1 MAKIISNS
9 FRNRVFPKNSV
20 SGSNSVSDSSDIWA
34 KSDQKSLET
43 HLDEVLAHAVSLI
56 QRKSKS
62 LEIIARNAAVSVEAL
77 QRSILLA
84 AYFHDFGKGTAE
96 FQRKIRGG
104 KGDYPHSLAS
114 VPFIF
119 ATVQNKPISEIEGK
133 PFYPEVIA
141 VATHHTQLHNT
152 IFNDYAFKQPDYYV
166 ELLLEI
172 GARLNA
178 KLRAYGFDLEAGWD
192 LTRYLDENPCDV
204 FLDATDALR
213 CFEPFH
219 NYEPMR
225 NLYLAVKGILN
236 CADWRASGGG
246 DAAYALESSAS
257 QLTEKMREYPKFQSW
272 HPFQQAARDATG
284 DIFIQ
289 IPTGQGKTEAA
300 FLWALNNLECRKVI
314 YLLPTMVTTNKMYA
328 RMKELFP
335 EQVGVTHSTA
345 SYLLRKEDDSLSRW
359 DYLGKQ
365 LTNRTFS
372 MPITVATVDQLL
384 YSFFNWRHWE
394 VANINASNALVV
406 LDEIHLYQPY
416 TLGLILRMLEILKD
430 QNAHFA
436 LMSATLPQFLMAK
449 AQESLG
455 RPILMIS
462 DQNYDSLCRNA
473 LQLCEEP
480 IESAVE
486 RAVADYDEGKKVL
499 VISNTVRKSVEVYQ
513 AVAEFVGNEYA
524 MAYHSQ
530 FINRDRFV
538 REALLDEICHSD
550 NGFIAVTTQIVEVS
564 LDIDFD
570 VLYTEM
576 APIDALIQRMGRVNR
591 KGKKGVC
598 DVHILQESEV
608 SYKIYHQSIIE
619 LTREILSD
627 YIRQRDGRI
636 TEGDYRAMVNA
647 IYREENLD
655 EKFFEDL
662 KEGYFKINEVHKQ
675 LDYLYQLRLDDTEIE
690 AKTRK
695 VDYMKIDVV
704 PNLFREDVEELVE
717 NGDFWKIHEYTVKI
731 PVWAYK
737 EYYLEP
743 AHGVRFS
750 KVDYDSEIGVK
761 YQEDEGNFMW

>member
-1 MAKIISNS
+1 MAKIISN
-9 FRNRVFPKNSV
+9 
-20 SGSNSVSDSSDIWA
+20 SSDIWA
-34 KSDQKSLET
+34 KSDKKPLEV
-43 HLDEVLAHAVSLI
+43 HLDEVLAHAASLI
-56 QRKSKS
+56 QQKSKC
-62 LEIIARNAAVSVEAL
+62 LEIIAHNASVSGESL
-77 QRSILLA
+77 RRSILLA
-84 AYFHDFGKGTAE
+84 AYFHDFGKGTAD

-119 ATVQNKPISEIEGK
+119 ATVQNNPIAEIEGQ

-152 IFNDYAFKQPDYYV
+152 IFNDYAFKQPDYYT
-166 ELLLEI
+166 EPLTEI
-172 GARLNA
+172 GARLSA
-178 KLRAYGFDLEAGWD
+178 KLRAYGFDFEADWD
-192 LTRYLDENPCDV
+192 LTKYLDENPCDV
-204 FLDATDALR
+204 FLDATGALR
-213 CFEPFH
+213 CFEPYQG
-219 NYEPMR
+219 YEPMR

-236 CADWRASGGG
+236 CADWRASGG
-246 DAAYALESSAS
+246 DDVAYALESSAS

-272 HPFQQAARDATG
+272 YPFQQAARDVTG

-300 FLWALNNLECRKVI
+300 FLWALNNLERRKVI

-335 EQVGVTHSTA
+335 EQVGITHSTA
-345 SYLLRKEDDSLSRW
+345 SYLMRKEDTSLSRW

-365 LTNRTFS
+365 LINRTFS
-372 MPITVATVDQLL
+372 MPVTVATVDQLL

-394 VANINASNALVV
+394 VANINAFNSLVV

-416 TLGLILRMLEILKD
+416 TLGLILRAMEILKN

-436 LMSATLPQFLMAK
+436 LMSATLPQFLK
-449 AQESLG
+449 ERVQEILG
-455 RPILMIS
+455 REITLIN
-462 DQNYDSLCRNA
+462 DKNYDSLCRNA
-473 LQLCEEP
+473 VQFQDVP
-480 IESAVE
+480 IESVVE
-486 RAVADYDEGKKVL
+486 QAVAGYNDGKKVL
-499 VISNTVRKSVEVYQ
+499 VICNTVRKSVEVYQ
-513 AVAEFVGNEYA
+513 LITEFTDGEDA
-524 MAYHSQ
+524 MVYHSQ
-530 FINRDRFV
+530 FINRDRFA
-538 REALLDEICHSD
+538 REALLDEICRND
-550 NGFIAVTTQIVEVS
+550 KRFIAVTTQIVEVS

-591 KGKKGVC
+591 KGKKGIC

-608 SYKIYHQSIIE
+608 SYKIYHRSIIE

-627 YIRQRDGRI
+627 YICQRDGKI
-636 TEGDYRAMVNA
+636 TEGDYRSMVNA
-647 IYREENLD
+647 IYRKENLD
-655 EKFFEDL
+655 EEFFEEL
-662 KEGYFKINEVHKQ
+662 KEGYFKISEVHGQ

-695 VDYMKIDVV
+695 ISYMKVDVV
-704 PNLFREDVEELVE
+704 PNLFREEVEELIKT
-717 NGDFWKIHEYTVKI
+717 GDFWRIHEYNVKI

-743 AHGVRFS
+743 ANGVRYS

-761 YQEDEGNFMW
+761 YQEDEGNFLW